1 MAKKEVKGLVKL
13 VVPAKQANPAPP
25 IGPALGAAGVN
36 IAEFCKQFNDKTADK
51 EPGMPIPCII
61 TVYTDRSFEFIMKLP
76 PVSYYIKKALKL
88 KIGSHKP
95 GRDFVGTISQAQIKE
110 IAEAKNELLKI
121 PYEQRVVDRIRLKY
135 SVDDEL
141 AILRQRDTKPDEFI
155 AYNDFVERIKAE
167 EKEAVS
173 GK

>member
-1 MAKKEVKGLVKL
+1 MTKYKCVNGVKTPLT
-13 VVPAKQANPAPP
+13 
-25 IGPALGAAGVN
+25 
-36 IAEFCKQFNDKTADK
+36 E
-51 EPGMPIPCII
+51 E
-61 TVYTDRSFEFIMKLP
+61 
-76 PVSYYIKKALKL
+76 
-88 KIGSHKP
+88 
-95 GRDFVGTISQAQIKE
+95 E
-110 IAEAKNELLKI
+110 IAEMKNELLKI

-167 EKEAVS
+167 EREAVS

>member
-1 MAKKEVKGLVKL
+1 MTEYKCINGVK
-13 VVPAKQANPAPP
+13 
-25 IGPALGAAGVN
+25 
-36 IAEFCKQFNDKTADK
+36 
-51 EPGMPIPCII
+51 MPL
-61 TVYTDRSFEFIMKLP
+61 TEE
-76 PVSYYIKKALKL
+76 
-88 KIGSHKP
+88 
-95 GRDFVGTISQAQIKE
+95 E
-110 IAEAKNELLKI
+110 IAEMKNELLKI

-173 GK
+173 NK

>member
-1 MAKKEVKGLVKL
+1 MTKYKCVNGVK
-13 VVPAKQANPAPP
+13 
-25 IGPALGAAGVN
+25 
-36 IAEFCKQFNDKTADK
+36 
-51 EPGMPIPCII
+51 MPL
-61 TVYTDRSFEFIMKLP
+61 TEE
-76 PVSYYIKKALKL
+76 
-88 KIGSHKP
+88 
-95 GRDFVGTISQAQIKE
+95 E

-167 EKEAVS
+167 EREAVS